1 VGLTL
6 ESEKFLWEVHE
17 LYQRL
22 LEIGA
27 MVVKRAEELGASQ
40 AEAYVAASRS
50 FTIDVENNAI
60 KSASEKRDAGCGI
73 RSVVKKGGIGFAYVT
88 TIQDEDLFEAAA
100 KSVKLA
106 KVSVPDPDFVALPS
120 YDGIYPAVKGRF
132 ESAIRN
138 LSSEGAAELIMRT
151 VDATNEAVDT
161 KQTAVEAQLNAST
174 GAKAIVNSLGISGS
188 VETAFMFIN
197 SSPTV
202 KDDTEQTSSYEF
214 QVSRNLKSIDPEWV
228 GSTAGRNAIN
238 NLGSRTIE
246 GGDMPIILTP
256 LAVSTIIGGGFGG
269 AINAEEIQY
278 GRSYIAD
285 ALGESIASEA
295 LSIMDDSHIAGGI
308 GSRPFDAE
316 GVPTQRTQIL
326 HGGVLKNILH
336 NSYTANKDQVEN
348 TGNASRPSY
357 SGLPSISPSNIVIAP
372 GKGSLDDLVSEIK
385 KGILFMYTGD
395 RPNMTTGDLSAMVME
410 GHYIKDGAI
419 EHPVKNTLVGINM
432 RDLLQRVHRVGAD
445 VRVTSTVVTP
455 SIVVESARVTS
466 G

>member
-1 VGLTL
+1 MLGL
-6 ESEKFLWEVHE
+6 EKFLWEVRE
-17 LYQRL
+17 LDREL
-22 LEIGA
+22 LEIGE
-27 MVVKRAEELGASQ
+27 MVITRAEKLGASQ

-50 FTIDVENNAI
+50 FTIDVENSAI

-73 RSVVKKGGIGFAYVT
+73 RSVIKNGGIGFAYVT
-88 TIQDEDLFEAAA
+88 TIQDEDLLEAAA
-100 KSVKLA
+100 RSVELA
-106 KVSVPDPDFVALPS
+106 KASMPDPDFFTLPS
-120 YDGIYPAVKGRF
+120 YDGTYPVVKGLF
-132 ESAIRN
+132 DPAIKR
-138 LSSEGAAELIMRT
+138 LSSEEAADLIMRT
-151 VDATNEAVDT
+151 VDATNEAVGS
-161 KQTAVEAQLNAST
+161 KQTAVEAQLNASAGT
-174 GAKAIVNSLGISGS
+174 NAIVNSLGISGS
-188 VETAFMFIN
+188 METASMFIY

-202 KDDTEQTSSYEF
+202 KDDNDQTSSFEF
-214 QVSRNLKSIDPEWV
+214 QVSRSLKNIDPEWV
-228 GSTAGRNAIN
+228 GSTAGRNAVN
-238 NLGSRTIE
+238 SLGGRTIE

-278 GRSYIAD
+278 GRSYITD
-285 ALGESIASEA
+285 ALGASIASEE

-326 HGGVLKNILH
+326 HRGVLKNILH

-357 SGLPSISPSNIVIAP
+357 SGLPLISPSNLVIEP
-372 GKGSLDDLVSEIK
+372 GKGTLDDLVSEIK
-385 KGILFMYTGD
+385 KGILFRYTGD

-410 GHYIKDGAI
+410 GHYIKDGTI
-419 EHPVKNTLVGINM
+419 EHSVKNTLVGINM

-445 VRVTSTVVTP
+445 VRVTSIVVTP

>member
-1 VGLTL
+1 MLGL
-6 ESEKFLWEVHE
+6 EIFLWEVHE
-17 LYQRL
+17 LDQRL
-22 LEIGA
+22 LEIGE
-27 MVVKRAEELGASQ
+27 MVVRRAEELGASQ

-73 RSVVKKGGIGFAYVT
+73 RSVVKTGRVGFAYVT

-106 KVSVPDPDFVALPS
+106 KVSVPDPDFITLPS
-120 YDGIYPAVKGRF
+120 YSGIYPAVTGLF
-132 ESAIRN
+132 DPAIER
-138 LSSEGAAELIMRT
+138 LSSEEAAELIMRT

-161 KQTAVEAQLNAST
+161 GQTAVEAQLNASAGT
-174 GAKAIVNSLGISGS
+174 KAIVNSLGISGS
-188 VETAFMFIN
+188 VETTSMFIN

-202 KDDTEQTSSYEF
+202 KDDNDQTSSFEF
-214 QVSRNLKSIDPEWV
+214 QVSRRLKNMDPEWI
-228 GSTAGRNAIN
+228 GSTAGRNAVN
-238 NLGSRTIE
+238 NLGGRTIE
-246 GGDMPIILTP
+246 GGDMPVILTP
-256 LAVSTIIGGGFGG
+256 LVVRTIIGGGFGG

-285 ALGESIASEA
+285 TLGKSIASEE
-295 LSIMDDSHIAGGI
+295 LSIMDDSHIAGGV
-308 GSRPFDAE
+308 GSRSFDAE

-348 TGNASRPSY
+348 TGNASRLSY
-357 SGLPSISPSNIVIAP
+357 SGLPSISTSNLVIEP
-372 GKGSLDDLVSEIK
+372 GRGTLDDLVSEIK
-385 KGILFMYTGD
+385 KGILFRYTGD

-419 EHPVKNTLVGINM
+419 EHSVKNTLVGINM

>member
-1 VGLTL
+1 MLGL
-6 ESEKFLWEVHE
+6 EKFLWEVLE
-17 LYQRL
+17 LDRDL
-22 LEIGA
+22 LEIGE

-40 AEAYVAASRS
+40 AEAYVAVSRS
-50 FTIDVENNAI
+50 FTINVENSAI

-73 RSVVKKGGIGFAYVT
+73 RSVIKKGGIGFAYVT
-88 TIQDEDLFEAAA
+88 TIQDEDLLEAAA
-100 KSVKLA
+100 RSVELA
-106 KVSVPDPDFVALPS
+106 KASVPDPDFFTLPS
-120 YDGIYPAVKGRF
+120 YGGTYPAVNGLF
-132 ESAIRN
+132 DPAIRR
-138 LSSEGAAELIMRT
+138 LSSEEAADLIMRT
-151 VDATNEAVDT
+151 VDATNEAVGS
-161 KQTAVEAQLNAST
+161 KQTAVEAQLNASAGT
-174 GAKAIVNSLGISGS
+174 NAIVNSLGISGS
-188 VETAFMFIN
+188 VETASMFIY

-202 KDDTEQTSSYEF
+202 KDDNDQTSSFEF
-214 QVSRNLKSIDPEWV
+214 QVSRSLKNIDPEWV
-228 GSTAGRNAIN
+228 GSTAGRNAVN
-238 NLGSRTIE
+238 SLGGRTIK
-246 GGDMPIILTP
+246 GGDMPIIFTP

-295 LSIMDDSHIAGGI
+295 LNIMDDAHIAGGI
-308 GSRPFDAE
+308 GSRPFDDE

-326 HGGVLKNILH
+326 HGGVLKNVLH

-357 SGLPSISPSNIVIAP
+357 SGLPSISPSNLVIAP
-372 GKGSLDDLVSEIK
+372 GRGTLDDLVSEIK
-385 KGILFMYTGD
+385 IGILLRYTGD

-419 EHPVKNTLVGINM
+419 EHSVKNTLVGINM
-432 RDLLQRVHRVGAD
+432 RDLLQRVYRVGAD

-455 SIVVESARVTS
+455 SIVVESAKVTS

>member
-1 VGLTL
+1 MLGL
-6 ESEKFLWEVHE
+6 EKFQWEVRE
-17 LYQRL
+17 LDREL
-22 LEIGA
+22 LEIGE

-50 FTIDVENNAI
+50 FTINVENSAI

-73 RSVVKKGGIGFAYVT
+73 RSVIKNGGIGFAYVT
-88 TIQDEDLFEAAA
+88 TIQDGDLLEAAA
-100 KSVKLA
+100 KSVELA
-106 KVSVPDPDFVALPS
+106 RASVPDPDFFALPS
-120 YDGIYPAVKGRF
+120 HDGTYPAVKGLF
-132 ESAIRN
+132 DPAIQK
-138 LSSEGAAELIMRT
+138 LSSEKAAELIMRT
-151 VDATNEAVDT
+151 VDATNEAAGS
-161 KQTAVEAQLNAST
+161 KQTAVEAQLNASAGT
-174 GAKAIVNSLGISGS
+174 NAIVNSLGVSGS
-188 VETAFMFIN
+188 VETASMFIY

-202 KDDTEQTSSYEF
+202 KDDNDQTSSFEF
-214 QVSRNLKSIDPEWV
+214 QVSRNLKNIDPEWV
-228 GSTAGRNAIN
+228 GSTAGRNAVN
-238 NLGSRTIE
+238 NLGGRTIE
-246 GGDMPIILTP
+246 GGDMPVILTP

-285 ALGESIASEA
+285 ALGESIASEEI
-295 LSIMDDSHIAGGI
+295 SIMDDSHIAGGI

-326 HGGVLKNILH
+326 HRGVLKSILH
-336 NSYTANKDQVEN
+336 NSYTANKDQVDN

-357 SGLPSISPSNIVIAP
+357 SGLPSISPSNLVIEP
-372 GKGSLDDLVSEIK
+372 RKGALDDLVSEIK
-385 KGILFMYTGD
+385 KGILFRYTGD

-410 GHYIKDGAI
+410 GHYIEDGAI
-419 EHPVKNTLVGINM
+419 EHSVKNTLVGINM

>member
-1 VGLTL
+1 MLGL
-6 ESEKFLWEVHE
+6 EKFLWEVRE
-17 LYQRL
+17 LDREL
-22 LEIGA
+22 LEIGE

-50 FTIDVENNAI
+50 FTIDVENSAI

-73 RSVVKKGGIGFAYVT
+73 RSVIKKGGIGFAYVT
-88 TIQDEDLFEAAA
+88 TIQDADLLEAAA
-100 KSVKLA
+100 RSVELA
-106 KVSVPDPDFVALPS
+106 KASVPDPDFLALPS
-120 YDGIYPAVKGRF
+120 YNGAYPAVNGLF
-132 ESAIRN
+132 DPAIRR
-138 LSSEGAAELIMRT
+138 LSSEEAAELLMRT
-151 VDATNEAVDT
+151 VDATNEAVGS
-161 KQTAVEAQLNAST
+161 KQTAVEAQLNASAGT
-174 GAKAIVNSLGISGS
+174 NAIVNSLGISGS
-188 VETAFMFIN
+188 VEIASMFIY

-202 KDDTEQTSSYEF
+202 KDDNDQTSSFEF
-214 QVSRNLKSIDPEWV
+214 QVSRNLKTIDPEWV
-228 GSTAGRNAIN
+228 GSTAGRNAVSS
-238 NLGSRTIE
+238 LGGRTIE

-336 NSYTANKDQVEN
+336 NSYTANKDQVKN

-357 SGLPSISPSNIVIAP
+357 SGLPSISPSNLVIAP
-372 GKGSLDDLVSEIK
+372 GTGTLDDLVSEIK
-385 KGILFMYTGD
+385 KGILLRYTGD

-410 GHYIKDGAI
+410 GYYIKDGAI
-419 EHPVKNTLVGINM
+419 EHSVKNTLVGINM
-432 RDLLQRVHRVGAD
+432 RDLLQRVYRVGAD

-455 SIVVESARVTS
+455 SIVVESAKVTS

>member
-1 VGLTL
+1 M
-6 ESEKFLWEVHE
+6 S
-17 LYQRL
+17 QNL

-60 KSASEKRDAGCGI
+60 KSASEKRNAGCGI
-73 RSVVKKGGIGFAYVT
+73 RSVIKKGRIGFAYVT
-88 TIQDEDLFEAAA
+88 TIQDEDLLEAVSR
-100 KSVKLA
+100 SVELA
-106 KVSVPDPDFVALPS
+106 KASVPDPDFVALPS
-120 YDGIYPAVKGRF
+120 YSGNYPTVAGLF
-132 ESAIRN
+132 DPAIKN
-138 LSSEGAAELIMRT
+138 LSSEEAAELIMRT
-151 VDATNEAVDT
+151 VDATNEAVGT
-161 KQTAVEAQLNAST
+161 KKTAVEAQLNASAGT
-174 GAKAIVNSLGISGS
+174 KAIVNSLDISRS
-188 VETAFMFIN
+188 VETASMFIY
-197 SSPTV
+197 SYPTV
-202 KDDTEQTSSYEF
+202 KDGNDQTSSYEF
-214 QVSRNLKSIDPEWV
+214 QVSRSRKSIDPEWI
-228 GSTAGRNAIN
+228 GSTAGRTAVNS
-238 NLGSRTIE
+238 LGGRTIE

-285 ALGESIASEA
+285 ALGESIASKE
-295 LSIMDDSHIAGGI
+295 LSIIDDSHIAGGI
-308 GSRPFDAE
+308 GSRSFDAE

-326 HGGVLKNILH
+326 HCGVLKNILH

-348 TGNASRPSY
+348 TGNASRASY
-357 SGLPSISPSNIVIAP
+357 SGLPLISPSNFVIEP
-372 GKGSLDDLVSEIK
+372 GKGTLDDLVSEVK
-385 KGILFMYTGD
+385 KGILFRYTGD
-395 RPNMTTGDLSAMVME
+395 RPNMTTGDLSAMVLE

-419 EHPVKNTLVGINM
+419 EHSVKNTLVGINM

-455 SIVVESARVTS
+455 SIVIESAKVTS

>member
-1 VGLTL
+1 MY
-6 ESEKFLWEVHE
+6 E
-17 LYQRL
+17 LDQRL
-22 LEIGA
+22 LEIGE
-27 MVVKRAEELGASQ
+27 MVVKRAEQLGASQ

-50 FTIDVENNAI
+50 FTIDVESNAI
-60 KSASEKRDAGCGI
+60 KSASEKRDAGCGV
-73 RSVVKKGGIGFAYVT
+73 RSVVKTGGIGFAYVT

-106 KVSVPDPDFVALPS
+106 KVSVPDPDFITLPS
-120 YDGIYPAVKGRF
+120 YSGSYPAVTGLFDPAIKG
-132 ESAIRN
+132 
-138 LSSEGAAELIMRT
+138 LSSEEAAELIMRT

-161 KQTAVEAQLNAST
+161 KQTAVEAQLNASAGT
-174 GAKAIVNSLGISGS
+174 KAIVNSLGISGS
-188 VETAFMFIN
+188 VETAFIFIY

-202 KDDTEQTSSYEF
+202 KDNNDQTSSYEF
-214 QVSRNLKSIDPEWV
+214 QVSRNLNSIDPEWV
-228 GSTAGRNAIN
+228 GSTAGHNAIS
-238 NLGSRTIE
+238 NLGGRTIE

-256 LAVSTIIGGGFGG
+256 LVVSTIIGGGFGG

-285 ALGESIASEA
+285 ALGESIASDE
-295 LSIMDDSHIAGGI
+295 LSIMDDSHIAGGV

-316 GVPTQRTQIL
+316 GIPTQRTQIL

-336 NSYTANKDQVEN
+336 NSYTANKDRVEN

-357 SGLPSISPSNIVIAP
+357 SGLPSISPSNLVIAP
-372 GKGSLDDLVSEIK
+372 GKGTLDDLVSEIK
-385 KGILFMYTGD
+385 KGILFRYTGD

-410 GHYIKDGAI
+410 GNYIEDGSI
-419 EHPVKNTLVGINM
+419 EHSVKNTLVGINM